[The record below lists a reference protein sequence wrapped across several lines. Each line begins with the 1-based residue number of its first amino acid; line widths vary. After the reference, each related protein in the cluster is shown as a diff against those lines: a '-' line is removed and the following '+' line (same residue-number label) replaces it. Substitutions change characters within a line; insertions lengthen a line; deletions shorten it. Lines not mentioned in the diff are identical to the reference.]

1 MLIKHGVE
9 TCRGAHYRA
18 IVLVGHPNYY
28 PRFGFSHALVAGLK
42 NPFATDEAFMGLELV
57 DGALSGIEGH
67 VVYPKVFS
75 ELC

>member
-1 MLIKHGVE
+1 MESRRAEGLI
-9 TCRGAHYRA
+9 TAPSF
-18 IVLVGHPNYY
+18 LVGHPNYY